1 MKKIFFVVALVATS
15 SFLSCESN
23 EVEAPQVNVV
33 EKFTQDKTTQ
43 FMTTLGGIRA
53 KSQTRSH
60 TGEITDEIVAEV
72 MLASKAYL
80 AKMEIDYSEFFSE
93 DDDRIITLAAAV
105 AEYVQQQ
112 EVRTSRGTLYSCAI
126 QAIGAS
132 ELAKGLTKQAIQKA
146 ALKLAAKT
154 ASKLIP
160 GVGWGVFGV
169 ELVWCLLD

>member
-1 MKKIFFVVALVATS
+1 MKKFFFVVALVAAS

-23 EVEAPQVNVV
+23 EPDLVQTQVT
-33 EKFTQDKTTQ
+33 EKIVQDNTAK
-43 FMTTLGGIRA
+43 FLSTLGHIRA
-53 KSQTRSH
+53 KTQTRSH
-60 TGEITDEIVAEV
+60 TGEITDEVVAEV

-80 AKMEIDYSEFFSE
+80 AKMEIDYSDYFSE
-93 DDDRIITLAAAV
+93 DDDRIITFAAAV
-105 AEYVQQQ
+105 AEYAQVQQ
-112 EVRTSRGTLYSCAI
+112 VRASRGTLYSCAL

-132 ELAKGLTKQAIQKA
+132 EFAKGMTKEAIKRA

-169 ELVWCLLD
+169 EMAWCLLD